1 MSYES
6 AENVTYTF
14 NDATFGGTT
23 VTHNII
29 GPRGK
34 VGFVRDIEVDVT
46 TTLVGT
52 TSVPEIMVGTASNDA
67 TYGRFRLGTTT
78 IAGYTA
84 SAAYRAGLLTTGN
97 PPRVYS
103 DFTSHVVL
111 DGGPLGTSGSVGG
124 GTWTTVN
131 PAGRIPANTAAVITC
146 RNGQGAAAGG
156 GIVRVT
162 IQWVGSNI
170 GASSA

>member
-6 AENVTYTF
+6 AEMVTYTF
-14 NDATFGGTT
+14 TDATFGATT

-29 GPRGK
+29 GPKGK

-52 TSVPEIMVGTASNDA
+52 TSIPEINVGTASSDA

-84 SAAYRAGLLTTGN
+84 SAVYRASQLVVASSG
-97 PPRVYS
+97 PPRTLT
-103 DFTSHVVL
+103 DFTSHIVL
-111 DGGPLGTSGSVGG
+111 DGGPLGTSGSSGG

-131 PAGRIPANTAAVITC
+131 PAGRIPKDTAAVITC
-146 RNGQGAAAGG
+146 RAGTGAAAGG

-162 IQWVGSNI
+162 IQWVGTNVP
-170 GASSA
+170 